1 MVTELGGGNDG
12 MFFTAEEMKK
22 MDEMGEN
29 GGEGQKGNNTCEE
42 CGAKFK
48 KPAHLKQHML
58 SHSFECSGVVG
69 LSYSVEVCE
78 ALDPIERTPKCEEAY
93 NVLTLDRTSI
103 RMGDLLRSSA
113 SSEASYTHYVERPF
127 ACPVDD
133 CNASYR
139 RKDHLNRHL
148 VQHEGK
154 LFKCPMDNCSKEFSV
169 HGNISRHLKKYHEG
183 NEGER
188 SPIDT
193 AEEQKKHVCQKS
205 GCGKEFKYASQ
216 LQKHEESHVECSEA
230 YCADPSCMKAF
241 ANRECLQAH
250 MRSCHQYIICEVCGS
265 KHLRKNYK
273 RHLSSHDDDC
283 SSEILKCNFEGCDH
297 SFTTSSNLRQHVKAV
312 HLNLKPFACSVSG
325 CSMRFAFKHVRD
337 NHEKSDRHVY
347 VPGDLEEFDE
357 QWRSRPHGGQKRKRP
372 TVDMLMRK
380 RITPPNECDGV
391 LNHSTE
397 YLSWLLSA
405 DD

>member
-1 MVTELGGGNDG
+1 MAASMESQATIKTPIFKDIRRYYCQFCGICRSKKTQITTHILSEHP
-12 MFFTAEEMKK
+12 EEMKK
-22 MDEMGEN
+22 IDEMGEN

-42 CGAKFK
+42 CGASFK

-58 SHSFECSGVVG
+58 SHSF
-69 LSYSVEVCE
+69 
-78 ALDPIERTPKCEEAY
+78 
-93 NVLTLDRTSI
+93 
-103 RMGDLLRSSA
+103 
-113 SSEASYTHYVERPF
+113 ERPF

-148 VQHEGK
+148 IQHEGK
-154 LFKCPMDNCSKEFSV
+154 LFKCPMDNCNKEFSV

-183 NEGER
+183 KCDP
-188 SPIDT
+188 SDT
-193 AEEQKKHVCQKS
+193 PEEQKKHVCQKS

-241 ANRECLQAH
+241 ANRECLQEH

-273 RHLSSHDDDC
+273 RHLQSHDDDG
-283 SSEILKCNFEGCDH
+283 SSEVLNCNFEGCDH

-337 NHEKSDRHVY
+337 KHEKSGRHVY

-357 QWRSRPHGGQKRKRP
+357 QWRSKPHGGQKRKRP